1 MEMDNLRSDFC
12 AFVRHKGYGCYRLY
26 CFGVKKPKIGLFSPT
41 NRHKLL
47 VSFVKAYNIITKVTS
62 NLVFL
67 LVILAGLHS
76 FTSNFCR
83 RLLYA

>member
-1 MEMDNLRSDFC
+1 MHLCVIKDMR
-12 AFVRHKGYGCYRLY
+12 VTMPY
-26 CFGVKKPKIGLFSPT
+26 CFSVRKPKIGLFSST
-41 NRHKLL
+41 NIHKLL
-47 VSFVKAYNIITKVTS
+47 VFFVKAYYIITKVTS
-62 NLVFL
+62 NLVIL

>member
-1 MEMDNLRSDFC
+1 METDNLRSDFC
-12 AFVRHKGYGCYRLY
+12 AFVCHKGYECYRLY
-26 CFGVKKPKIGLFSPT
+26 CFGVKKPILGLFSST

-62 NLVFL
+62 NLVIL
-67 LVILAGLHS
+67 LVILDGLHS